1 MEILFMKELL
11 DYVSTVTDF
20 RQEKKVLHKMMD
32 IIMLVFF
39 ATLANADDWV
49 EIEVFG
55 KEHEDFLRRY
65 LELPNGIPSHDTI
78 QRVFAMV
85 CSEFLETFQ
94 KRWNE
99 MLSSDEGE
107 KVKRL
112 LAIDGKTQRGNGN
125 KNQKAN
131 HIVSAVDERGF
142 CLGQKRV
149 EEKTNEIK
157 AIPELLDCLNIK
169 GTIITTDAMGTQTAI
184 VKKIRQK
191 RADYVLA
198 LKANQ
203 GSLLE
208 DVRTY
213 FSDREF
219 LGKCA
224 YKKKVEKARGKIEKR
239 EYWQTEDVSWLSQKK
254 EWSGLRSMI
263 LTRNTVTGADGGVT
277 VEERYFISSL
287 PVDIEEAERAVRGHW
302 MIESYHWHLDVT
314 FREDGNHTLE
324 KQASYNLNIIRK
336 LSLNILKLLEVGSRP
351 LSMKKK
357 RYTIGTNPEKH
368 LERLMSL

>member
-1 MEILFMKELL
+1 MKEIL
-11 DYVSTVTDF
+11 DYAGTVMDI
-20 RQEKKVLHKMMD
+20 RQEKKVLHKMAD
-32 IIMLVFF
+32 IILLVFF

-49 EIEVFG
+49 EIEMFG
-55 KEHEDFLRRY
+55 KEHEAFLRNY
-65 LELPNGIPSHDTI
+65 LELQNGIPSHDTL

-85 CSEFLETFQ
+85 PSEFLESFQ
-94 KRWNE
+94 QKWNE

-125 KNQKAN
+125 KNQRPN

-142 CLGQKRV
+142 CLGQRRV

-157 AIPELLDCLNIK
+157 AIPELLDHLNIK

-208 DVRTY
+208 DVREY
-213 FSDREF
+213 FTDKELRE
-219 LGKCA
+219 KCA
-224 YKKKVEKARGKIEKR
+224 YKKGIEKARGNLEKR
-239 EYWQTEDVSWLSQKK
+239 EYWQTEDIGWLSQKK
-254 EWSGLRSMI
+254 EWAAIKSIIM
-263 LTRNTVTGADGGVT
+263 TRNTIAGSDGST
-277 VEERYFISSL
+277 RVEERYFISSL
-287 PVDIEEAERAVRGHW
+287 PTNIEEAERAVRGHW
-302 MIESYHWHLDVT
+302 MVESYHWHLDVT

-336 LSLNILKLLEVGSRP
+336 LALNMLKILEVGSRP

-357 RYTIGTNPEKH
+357 RYVIGTNPEQH
-368 LERLMSL
+368 LEKIMSL

>member
-1 MEILFMKELL
+1 MKEIL
-11 DYVSTVTDF
+11 DYAGTVMDI
-20 RQEKKVLHKMMD
+20 RQEKKVLHKMAD
-32 IIMLVFF
+32 IILLVFF

-49 EIEVFG
+49 EIEMFG
-55 KEHEDFLRRY
+55 KEHEAFLRNY
-65 LELPNGIPSHDTI
+65 LELQNGIPSHDTL

-85 CSEFLETFQ
+85 PSEFLESFQ
-94 KRWNE
+94 QKWNE

-125 KNQKAN
+125 KNQRPN

-157 AIPELLDCLNIK
+157 AIPELLDHLNIK

-208 DVRTY
+208 DVREY
-213 FSDREF
+213 FTDKELRE
-219 LGKCA
+219 KCA
-224 YKKKVEKARGKIEKR
+224 YKRGIEKARGNLEKR
-239 EYWQTEDVSWLSQKK
+239 EYWQTEDISWLSQKK
-254 EWSGLRSMI
+254 EWAGIKSIIM
-263 LTRNTVTGADGGVT
+263 TRNTITGSDGST
-277 VEERYFISSL
+277 RVEERYFISSL
-287 PVDIEEAERAVRGHW
+287 PTNIEEAERAVRGHW
-302 MIESYHWHLDVT
+302 MVESYHWHLDVT

-324 KQASYNLNIIRK
+324 KQASII
-336 LSLNILKLLEVGSRP
+336 
-351 LSMKKK
+351 
-357 RYTIGTNPEKH
+357 
-368 LERLMSL
+368 

>member
-1 MEILFMKELL
+1 MKALL
-11 DYVSTVTDF
+11 DYVSTVTDC
-20 RQEKKVLHKMMD
+20 RQEKKVRHKMMD

-55 KEHEDFLRRY
+55 KEHEDFLRNY
-65 LELPNGIPSHDTI
+65 LELPYGIPSHDTL

-85 CSEFLETFQ
+85 PSEFLENFQ
-94 KRWNE
+94 TRWNE
-99 MLSSDEGE
+99 MLNSEEGE

-112 LAIDGKTQRGNGN
+112 LAIDGKTQRGNG
-125 KNQKAN
+125 KKDQKGN

-142 CLGQKRV
+142 CLGQRRV
-149 EEKTNEIK
+149 EEKTNEIT
-157 AIPELLDCLNIK
+157 AIPELLDSLNIK

-184 VKKIRQK
+184 VKKIRRK

-198 LKANQ
+198 LKGNQ

-208 DVRTY
+208 DVREY
-213 FSDREF
+213 FSDEK
-219 LGKCA
+219 LLEKCA
-224 YKKKVEKARGKIEKR
+224 YKQKVEKARGKIEKR
-239 EYWQTEDVSWLSQKK
+239 EYWQTEDISWLSQKK
-254 EWSGLRSMI
+254 EWAGLKSII
-263 LTRNTVTGADGGVT
+263 LTRNTIKEADGKEI

-287 PVDIEEAERAVRGHW
+287 PTDIEEAERAVRGHW
-302 MIESYHWHLDVT
+302 MVESYHWHLDVT

-324 KQASYNLNIIRK
+324 KQAAYNLNIIRK
-336 LSLNILKLLEVGSRP
+336 LALNILKIAEVGRRP

-357 RYTIGTNPEKH
+357 RYAIGTNPEKY
-368 LERLMSL
+368 LDELMNL

>member
-1 MEILFMKELL
+1 MQELL
-11 DYVSTVTDF
+11 DYVSTVTDY
-20 RQEKKVLHKMMD
+20 RQKKKVLHKMMD

-55 KEHEDFLRRY
+55 KEHEDFLRNY

-78 QRVFAMV
+78 QRVMAMV
-85 CSEFLETFQ
+85 NSEFLEMFQ

-99 MLSSDEGE
+99 MLNSDEGE

-131 HIVSAVDERGF
+131 HIVSAVDDRGF
-142 CLGQKRV
+142 CLGQKLV

-157 AIPELLDCLNIK
+157 AIPELLDSLNIK
-169 GTIITTDAMGTQTAI
+169 GTIITTDAMGTQTEI

-198 LKANQ
+198 LKGNQ
-203 GSLLE
+203 GSFLE
-208 DVRTY
+208 DVKEY
-213 FSDREF
+213 FADREF
-219 LGKCA
+219 FEKCA
-224 YKKKVEKARGKIEKR
+224 YKKKTEKVRGKIEKR
-239 EYWQTEDVSWLSQKK
+239 EYWQTEDISWLSQKK
-254 EWSGLRSMI
+254 EWSGLRSVI
-263 LTRNTVTGADGGVT
+263 LTRNTITERDGKVII
-277 VEERYFISSL
+277 EERYFISSL
-287 PVDIEEAERAVRGHW
+287 PLDIEEAERAVRGHW
-302 MIESYHWHLDVT
+302 MVESYHWHLDVT

-324 KQASYNLNIIRK
+324 KQASYHLNIIRK
-336 LSLNILKLLEVGSRP
+336 LALNVLKLLEVGSRP

-357 RYTIGTNPEKH
+357 RYAIGTNPEKH
-368 LERLMSL
+368 LEKLMNL

>member
-1 MEILFMKELL
+1 
-11 DYVSTVTDF
+11 
-20 RQEKKVLHKMMD
+20 MMD

-55 KEHEDFLRRY
+55 KEHEDFLRNY
-65 LELPNGIPSHDTI
+65 LELPYGIPSHDTI
-78 QRVFAMV
+78 QRVFAIV
-85 CSEFLETFQ
+85 PSGFLENFQ
-94 KRWNE
+94 KKWNE
-99 MLSSDEGE
+99 LLNSEEGE

-125 KNQKAN
+125 KNQKGN

-142 CLGQKRV
+142 CLGQKCV
-149 EEKTNEIK
+149 EEKTNEIT
-157 AIPELLDCLNIK
+157 AIPELIDSLNIK

-184 VKKIRQK
+184 VKKIRKK

-198 LKANQ
+198 LKGNQ

-208 DVRTY
+208 EVREY
-213 FSDREF
+213 FSDEG
-219 LGKCA
+219 LLKKCA

-239 EYWQTEDVSWLSQKK
+239 EYWQTEDISWLSQKK
-254 EWSGLRSMI
+254 EWMGLKSII
-263 LTRNTVTGADGGVT
+263 LTRNTITGADGKEA

-287 PVDIEEAERAVRGHW
+287 PTEIEETARAVRGHW

-324 KQASYNLNIIRK
+324 KQAAYNLNIIRK
-336 LSLNILKLLEVGSRP
+336 LALNILKISEVGRCP
-351 LSMKKK
+351 MSMKKK
-357 RYTIGTNPEKH
+357 RYAIGTNPEKY
-368 LERLMSL
+368 LDELMNL

>member
-1 MEILFMKELL
+1 MKEIL
-11 DYVSTVTDF
+11 DYAGTVMDI
-20 RQEKKVLHKMMD
+20 RQEKKVLHKMAD
-32 IIMLVFF
+32 IILLVFF

-49 EIEVFG
+49 EIEMFG
-55 KEHEDFLRRY
+55 KEHEAFLRNY
-65 LELPNGIPSHDTI
+65 LELQNGIPSHDTL

-85 CSEFLETFQ
+85 PSEFLESFQ
-94 KRWNE
+94 QKWNE
-99 MLSSDEGE
+99 MLSSNEGE

-125 KNQKAN
+125 KTQRPN

-142 CLGQKRV
+142 CLGQRRV

-157 AIPELLDCLNIK
+157 AIPELLDHLNIK

-208 DVRTY
+208 DVREY
-213 FSDREF
+213 FTDKELRE
-219 LGKCA
+219 KCA
-224 YKKKVEKARGKIEKR
+224 YKKGIEKARGNLEKR
-239 EYWQTEDVSWLSQKK
+239 EYWQTEDISWLSQKK
-254 EWSGLRSMI
+254 EWAGIKSIIM
-263 LTRNTVTGADGGVT
+263 TRNTIAGSDGST
-277 VEERYFISSL
+277 RVEERYFISSL
-287 PVDIEEAERAVRGHW
+287 PTNIEEAERAVRGHW
-302 MIESYHWHLDVT
+302 MVESYHWHLDVT

-336 LSLNILKLLEVGSRP
+336 LALNMLKILEVGSRP

-357 RYTIGTNPEKH
+357 RYVIGTNPEKH
-368 LERLMSL
+368 LEKIMSL